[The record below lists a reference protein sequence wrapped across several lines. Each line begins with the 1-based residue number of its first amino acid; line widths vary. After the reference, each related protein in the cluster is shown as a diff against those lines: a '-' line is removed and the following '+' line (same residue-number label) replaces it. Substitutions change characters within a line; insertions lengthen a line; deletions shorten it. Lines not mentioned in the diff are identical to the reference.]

1 MKTNL
6 DFAKSL
12 IESSQ
17 MREQRRRLREEE
29 ELEFK
34 DELEFAPDDEEKE
47 EEEEIK
53 NPDGFEEEL
62 SDKVYWC
69 DTCHKHFLA
78 SEETPESEI
87 ACPVCDTDEVKM
99 IFDGV
104 VEDDMDDYDEDEE
117 EELEVEDFEDMEES
131 VRFRKARRESVKR
144 GQYFNES
151 SLNEGLTQL
160 AKRHINRNA
169 KACVTSGHITKEGN
183 LVLKGRVAGKPMT
196 ITFEGFKKNIDK
208 KKFVCEGTSDMF
220 KKTKLKALFVKEG
233 RSLKVKSFGY
243 GLIRESA
250 SGIKKFSGKVV
261 EK

>member
-17 MREQRRRLREEE
+17 LREQRRRLREEE

-34 DELEFAPDDEEKE
+34 DELEFAPEEEK
-47 EEEEIK
+47 EEEIK

-104 VEDDMDDYDEDEE
+104 VEDDMDEDEEE
-117 EELEVEDFEDMEES
+117 EELEVEDFDDMEES
-131 VRFRKARRESVKR
+131 VRFKKARRESTKR
-144 GQYFNES
+144 GHYFNES
-151 SLNEGLTQL
+151 SLNEGLTVL
-160 AKRHINRNA
+160 AKRHINS
-169 KACVTSGHITKEGN
+169 KARACITSGQITKEGN
-183 LVLKGRVAGKPMT
+183 LVLKGRVSGKPMT
-196 ITFEGFKKNIDK
+196 VTFEGFRKNLGK
-208 KKFVCEGTSDMF
+208 KKFVCEGTSNMF

-250 SGIKKFSGKVV
+250 SGIKKFHGKVG

>member
-34 DELEFAPDDEEKE
+34 DELEFAPDEGKE
-47 EEEEIK
+47 EEDEIK

-87 ACPVCDTDEVKM
+87 ACPVCDTDEVTM

-104 VEDDMDDYDEDEE
+104 VEDDTDDYDEDE

-131 VRFRKARRESVKR
+131 VRFKKARRESTKR
-144 GQYFNES
+144 GHYFNES

-160 AKRHINRNA
+160 AKRHISSKANA
-169 KACVTSGHITKEGN
+169 VITSGQITKEGN
-183 LVLKGRVAGKPMT
+183 LVLKGRVARKPMT
-196 ITFEGFKKNIDK
+196 ITFEGFRKNLGK

-250 SGIKKFSGKVV
+250 SGIKKFHGKVG

>member
-17 MREQRRRLREEE
+17 LREQRRRLREEE

-34 DELEFAPDDEEKE
+34 DELEFAPEEEEK
-47 EEEEIK
+47 EEEIK

-104 VEDDMDDYDEDEE
+104 VEDDMDEDDEE
-117 EELEVEDFEDMEES
+117 EELEVEDFDDMEES
-131 VRFRKARRESVKR
+131 VRFKKARRESIKR
-144 GQYFNES
+144 GHYFNES

-160 AKRHINRNA
+160 AKRHISSKSRA
-169 KACVTSGHITKEGN
+169 VITSGQITKEGN
-183 LVLKGRVAGKPMT
+183 LVLKGRVSGKPMT
-196 ITFEGFKKNIDK
+196 VTFEGFRKNLGK
-208 KKFVCEGTSDMF
+208 KKFVCEGTSNMF

-250 SGIKKFSGKVV
+250 SGIKKFHGKVG

>member
-17 MREQRRRLREEE
+17 LREQRRRLREEE

-34 DELEFAPDDEEKE
+34 DEMEIVPE
-47 EEEEIK
+47 EEEEDEIK

-104 VEDDMDDYDEDEE
+104 VEDDMDEDE
-117 EELEVEDFEDMEES
+117 EELEVEDFDDMEES
-131 VRFRKARRESVKR
+131 VRFKKARRESIKR
-144 GQYFNES
+144 GHYFNES

-160 AKRHINRNA
+160 AKRHISS
-169 KACVTSGHITKEGN
+169 KARAVITSGQITKEGN
-183 LVLKGRVAGKPMT
+183 LVLKGRVARKPMT
-196 ITFEGFKKNIDK
+196 ITFEGFRKNLGK

-233 RSLKVKSFGY
+233 KALKVKSFGY
-243 GLIRESA
+243 GLISESA
-250 SGIKKFSGKVV
+250 SGIKKFHGKVG

>member
-17 MREQRRRLREEE
+17 LREQRRRLREEE

-34 DELEFAPDDEEKE
+34 DEQEFVPEED
-47 EEEEIK
+47 EIK

-87 ACPVCDTDEVKM
+87 ACPVCDTDEVKL

-104 VEDDMDDYDEDEE
+104 VEDDMDEEDE
-117 EELEVEDFEDMEES
+117 EELEVEDFDDMEES
-131 VRFRKARRESVKR
+131 VRFKKARRESIKR
-144 GQYFNES
+144 GHYFNEA

-160 AKRHINRNA
+160 AKRHISSKSRA
-169 KACVTSGHITKEGN
+169 VITSGQITKEGN
-183 LVLKGRVAGKPMT
+183 LVLKGLVSGKPMT
-196 ITFEGFKKNIDK
+196 VTFEGFRKNLGK
-208 KKFVCEGTSDMF
+208 KKFVCEGTSNMF

-250 SGIKKFSGKVV
+250 SGIKKFHGKVG

>member
-17 MREQRRRLREEE
+17 LREQRRRLREEE

-34 DELEFAPDDEEKE
+34 DKLKSVPEEKE
-47 EEEEIK
+47 DEIK

-104 VEDDMDDYDEDEE
+104 VEDDMDEEDDE
-117 EELEVEDFEDMEES
+117 EELEVEDFDDMEES
-131 VRFRKARRESVKR
+131 VRFKKARRESIKR
-144 GQYFNES
+144 GHYFNES
-151 SLNEGLTQL
+151 SLNEGLTLL
-160 AKRHINRNA
+160 AKRHISSKSRA
-169 KACVTSGHITKEGN
+169 VITSGQITKEGN
-183 LVLKGRVAGKPMT
+183 LVLKGRVARKPVT
-196 ITFEGFKKNIDK
+196 ITFEGFRKNLGK

-233 RSLKVKSFGY
+233 KALKVKSFGY
-243 GLIRESA
+243 GLIRESD
-250 SGIKKFSGKVV
+250 SGIKKFHGKVG